1 MLLRLNNWQWQQ
13 SVTSLLTIKN
23 VKVMG
28 ECPKECKREENE
40 ICCTS
45 FKGTVDIPSTI
56 SDISDNANASSS
68 ITGCPGIS
76 EEQLFYF
83 FKILKDP
90 KELLTVFRDPH
101 TCRGLIDQENLNFD
115 QQLKIAL
122 ILDYCSIE
130 SFILQCAMSKY
141 FNPLISTL
149 IQNQKVC
156 ALYFKDWTR
165 YKYVIE
171 LWEAFIVS
179 CLFLRF
185 DRTMHDQL
193 VLLLRDFLK
202 DDHPNDIFHKI
213 AMVCNVLIQ
222 VIGMEQVF
230 HIVSDCGKLERFML
244 C

>member
-13 SVTSLLTIKN
+13 SVTSLLSIKN
-23 VKVMG
+23 IKVMG

-45 FKGTVDIPSTI
+45 FKGHVDIPTIDIGGI
-56 SDISDNANASSS
+56 SDIVFDGARV
-68 ITGCPGIS
+68 IS
-76 EEQLFYF
+76 EEQVFYF

-90 KELLTVFRDPH
+90 KELLTVFRDPR
-101 TCRGLIDQENLNFD
+101 TCRGLIDQANLNFD
-115 QQLKIAL
+115 EQLKIAL

-130 SFILQCAMSKY
+130 SFILQSVMSKS

-165 YKYVIE
+165 YKYVIN
-171 LWEAFIVS
+171 LWESFIVS
-179 CLFLRF
+179 CLFLPF
-185 DRTMHDQL
+185 NRTIYDQL
-193 VLLLRDFLK
+193 VFLLRDILK
-202 DDHPNDIFHKI
+202 DDPPDDIFQKI
-213 AMVCNVLIQ
+213 AMVCNVLIR

-244 C
+244 S